1 MENLLENIRQRGRSY
16 EKHIQYKYL
25 KEVQDGYFGFFKS
38 QQEMKILV
46 IDTSRLDFVN
56 MNSDFQ
62 QMKKVILEE
71 EYSVGLNTLIL

>member
-1 MENLLENIRQRGRSY
+1 MKN
-16 EKHIQYKYL
+16 IQYEYL
-25 KEVQDGYFGFFKS
+25 KEVQEGYFGFFKS

-56 MNSDFQ
+56 KNSDFLE
-62 QMKKVILEE
+62 MKKVILQG